1 MQLMDKKQI
10 SGNHRCRD
18 TSEFCEQTVHNHGRQ
33 VNTND
38 YLNVGENEGVEGK
51 MVLGVGKASFRSCK
65 DNVKA
70 RRMTHWGTRL
80 GCLSLH
86 WQQEKV
92 NVINGKE
99 SRHKSP

>member
-1 MQLMDKKQI
+1 MQLMDEKQI

-18 TSEFCEQTVHNHGRQ
+18 TSGFCEQTVPNRGRQ

-38 YLNVGENEGVEGK
+38 DFNAGENKGVEGEP
-51 MVLGVGKASFRSCK
+51 VLGVGKASFRSCK
-65 DNVKA
+65 DNVRA
-70 RRMTHWGTRL
+70 RRMAHRGTWL